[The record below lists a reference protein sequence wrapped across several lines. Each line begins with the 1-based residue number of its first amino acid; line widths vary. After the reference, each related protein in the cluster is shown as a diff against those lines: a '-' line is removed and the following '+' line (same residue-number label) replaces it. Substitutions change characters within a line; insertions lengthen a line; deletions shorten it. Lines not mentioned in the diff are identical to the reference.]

1 MKEDIFAEIF
11 QNKNIIMFLTTFVYI
26 LGLYAFFT
34 KASIIFAI
42 IVTVSFMI
50 LLAKNLISPK
60 LLLFWTFIFYLG
72 YFNCVLQI
80 KNSDELVKFA
90 PNKCEIVGQIKSIPK
105 QGDYNTKFYFLVK
118 EISVNGK
125 TLKDINATTFVSV
138 NNQKNLELKIHDYYK
153 MKGLLRT
160 PLKAGN
166 PSQFDYANYLKNF
179 DTHTVFYTKGKDVEN
194 IQHEKSLLTKSLQ
207 GLNDLRIRIIDTHS
221 KYLKYPNTE
230 ILGGI
235 VFGDDAVSPPD
246 FIKTSFIKSGLL
258 HILAASGMNVAFIYG
273 FWYWIL
279 HRLKVP
285 FKIILVSG
293 IFMIIL
299 YALMTGLG
307 ASVIRA
313 AFMLI
318 FILLG
323 KLINRDTHSVAL
335 LSLVG
340 LLMLIYNPAYINNVS
355 FQLSFLV
362 TFGLLVS
369 ADSVFEKFKK
379 VPQWLSS
386 AIGIPIIAQIWVI
399 PLQMFYF
406 NTISTYSIFAN
417 ILTVPF
423 LSIVSFLGFV
433 SSVLS
438 IIKPIADFVCK
449 YVDIILNP
457 LLTVIVWISDYFGN
471 LGHSIF
477 ITTHPSVFQII
488 IYYIIVM
495 LCILMLNEE
504 YRGKRVVFSTVSLVM
519 ILLISCINI
528 PNKNMELITFDVQ
541 NADMF
546 LVKSPQN
553 KYFIIDTGKSG
564 YNGGNSQ
571 ATSVIIKYMK
581 DRGIKNIEGLIVTH
595 FDNDH
600 SGGASDIID
609 YAKVKKVYI
618 NTFDDKSKTSKE
630 IYNRTKDRNA
640 VLAKNNE
647 EIYKENDFKITTFR
661 KSHQK
666 NDNENSII
674 TMISN
679 KNLNILMMGDAS
691 MENLPKEITKAQI
704 LKVGHHGAKSVV
716 NTNKLKALDTDIS
729 IISTGT
735 NKFGH
740 PNIMT
745 LKNLNNTQIF
755 RTDKNNSIKIVSNGD
770 EYKVLTFDRDKKNYV
785 KKVEE
790 KV

>member
-1 MKEDIFAEIF
+1 MENNFLAENL
-11 QNKNIIMFLTTFVYI
+11 QNKNVIMFLTTLIYI

-34 KASIIFAI
+34 KASIIFALV
-42 IVTVSFMI
+42 VTGIFI
-50 LLAKNLISPK
+50 LFLVKNLISPK
-60 LLLFWTFIFYLG
+60 LLLFWAFIFYAG
-72 YFNCVLQI
+72 YFNCVMQI
-80 KNSDELVKFA
+80 KNSDVLAKYA
-90 PNKCEIVGQIKSIPK
+90 PTKCEIIGQIKSIPK
-105 QGDYNTKFYFLVK
+105 VGDYNTKFYFQVQ
-118 EISVNGK
+118 EIIVNGK
-125 TLKDINATTFVSV
+125 DVKDIKANTFVSLKNYK
-138 NNQKNLELKIHDYYK
+138 NNDLRIHDYYK
-153 MKGLLRT
+153 IKGSLRT
-160 PLKAGN
+160 PIKAGN

-179 DTHTVFYTKGKDVEN
+179 DTHTVFYANKDD
-194 IQHEKSLLTKSLQ
+194 ISQIGHERTFLTKFLQ

-235 VFGDDAVSPPD
+235 VFGDDAVSPPE
-246 FIKTSFIKSGLL
+246 FIKTSFINSGLL

-279 HRLKVP
+279 SKLKVP
-285 FKIILVSG
+285 FKIILTSG

-318 FILLG
+318 FILIG
-323 KLINRDTHSVAL
+323 KLIDRDTHSVAL

-340 LLMLIYNPAYINNVS
+340 LIMLIYNPAYINNVS

-369 ADSVFEKFKK
+369 ADSIFEKFKN

-417 ILTVPF
+417 ILTVPV
-423 LSIVSFLGFV
+423 LSIVSFLGFL

-438 IIKPIADFVCK
+438 IFKPIADFICK
-449 YVDIILNP
+449 YTDIVLNP
-457 LLTVIVWISDYFGN
+457 LLTIIVCISDYFGK
-471 LGHSIF
+471 LSHSII
-477 ITTHPSVFQII
+477 ITTHPSIFQII
-488 IYYIIVM
+488 IYYIIIM
-495 LCILMLNEE
+495 LCVLMLNAEF
-504 YRGKRVVFSTVSLVM
+504 RSKRLVISTISLIA
-519 ILLISCINI
+519 ILFLSCINL
-528 PNKNMELITFDVQ
+528 PNKNFELIAFDVQ
-541 NADMF
+541 NADSF
-546 LVKSPQN
+546 LIKTPAN

-571 ATSVIIKYMK
+571 AMSIIIKYMK
-581 DRGIKNIEGLIVTH
+581 DRGIKNIEGLIITH

-600 SGGASDIID
+600 SGGASDVLD
-609 YAKVKKVYI
+609 YAKINTIYI
-618 NTFDDKSKTSKE
+618 NTFNDKSHTSKE
-630 IYNRTKDRNA
+630 IYKRLKNKN
-640 VLAKNNE
+640 VKIAKNNDI
-647 EIYKENDFKITTFR
+647 IYQEKDFKITTYR
-661 KSHQK
+661 KQNSK

-674 TMISN
+674 TVIKD
-679 KNLNILMMGDAS
+679 KNLNVLMMGDAS
-691 MENLPKEITKAQI
+691 MEKLPKEITKAQI

-716 NTNKLKALDTDIS
+716 NTNSLKSLNTETA
-729 IISTGT
+729 IISTGI

-740 PNIMT
+740 PNPVT
-745 LKNLNNTQIF
+745 VNQLKNLNLY

-770 EYKVLTFDRDKKNYV
+770 EYKVLTFDRDKKKYIEKLK
-785 KKVEE
+785 KKV
-790 KV
+790 

>member
-1 MKEDIFAEIF
+1 MENNFLAENL
-11 QNKNIIMFLTTFVYI
+11 QNKNVIMFLTTLIYI

-34 KASIIFAI
+34 KASIIFALV
-42 IVTVSFMI
+42 VTGIFI
-50 LLAKNLISPK
+50 LFLVKNLISPK
-60 LLLFWTFIFYLG
+60 LLLFWAFIFYAG
-72 YFNCVLQI
+72 YFNCVMQI
-80 KNSDELVKFA
+80 KNSDVLAKYA
-90 PNKCEIVGQIKSIPK
+90 PTKCEIIGQIKSIPK
-105 QGDYNTKFYFLVK
+105 VGDYNTKFYFQVQ
-118 EISVNGK
+118 EIIVNGK
-125 TLKDINATTFVSV
+125 DVKDIKANTFVSIKNYK
-138 NNQKNLELKIHDYYK
+138 NNDLRIHDYYK
-153 MKGLLRT
+153 IKGSLRT
-160 PLKAGN
+160 PIKAGN

-179 DTHTVFYTKGKDVEN
+179 DTHTVFYANKDD
-194 IQHEKSLLTKSLQ
+194 ISQIGHERTFLTKFLQ

-235 VFGDDAVSPPD
+235 VFGDDAVSPPE
-246 FIKTSFIKSGLL
+246 FIKTSFINSGLL

-279 HRLKVP
+279 SKLKVP
-285 FKIILVSG
+285 FKIILTSG

-318 FILLG
+318 FILIG
-323 KLINRDTHSVAL
+323 KLIDRDTHSVAL

-340 LLMLIYNPAYINNVS
+340 LIMLIYNPAYINNVS

-369 ADSVFEKFKK
+369 ADSIFEKFKN

-417 ILTVPF
+417 ILTVPV
-423 LSIVSFLGFV
+423 LSIVSFLGFL

-438 IIKPIADFVCK
+438 IFKPIADFICK
-449 YVDIILNP
+449 YTDIVLNP
-457 LLTVIVWISDYFGN
+457 LLTIIVWISDYFGK
-471 LGHSIF
+471 LSHSII
-477 ITTHPSVFQII
+477 ITTHPSIFQII
-488 IYYIIVM
+488 IYYIIIM
-495 LCILMLNEE
+495 LCVLMLNAEF
-504 YRGKRVVFSTVSLVM
+504 RNKRIVIGTASLIA
-519 ILLISCINI
+519 ILFISCINL
-528 PNKNMELITFDVQ
+528 PNKNFELIAFDVQ
-541 NADMF
+541 NADSF
-546 LVKSPQN
+546 LIKTPEN

-571 ATSVIIKYMK
+571 AMSIIIKYMK
-581 DRGIKNIEGLIVTH
+581 DRGIKNIEGLIITH

-600 SGGASDIID
+600 SGGASDVLD
-609 YAKVKKVYI
+609 YAKTNTVYI
-618 NTFDDKSKTSKE
+618 NSFNDKSYTSKE
-630 IYNRTKDRNA
+630 IYKRLKNKH
-640 VLAKNNE
+640 VKIAKNNDN
-647 EIYKENDFKITTFR
+647 IYQEKDFKITTYR
-661 KSHQK
+661 KQNSK

-674 TMISN
+674 TVVKD
-679 KNLNILMMGDAS
+679 KNLNVLMMGDAS

-716 NTNKLKALDTDIS
+716 NTNSLKSLNTETA
-729 IISTGT
+729 IISTGI

-740 PNIMT
+740 PNPVT
-745 LKNLNNTQIF
+745 VNQLKNLNLY

-770 EYKVLTFDRDKKNYV
+770 EYKVLTFDRDKKKYIEKLK
-785 KKVEE
+785 KKV
-790 KV
+790 

>member
-1 MKEDIFAEIF
+1 MESNFLAEKL
-11 QNKNIIMFLTTFVYI
+11 QNKNVIMFLTTLVYI

-34 KASIIFAI
+34 KASIIFALV
-42 IVTVSFMI
+42 VTSTFI
-50 LLAKNLISPK
+50 LFLVKNLISPK
-60 LLLFWTFIFYLG
+60 LLLFWTFIFYAG
-72 YFNCVLQI
+72 YFNCVMQI
-80 KNSDELVKFA
+80 KNSDVLVKYA
-90 PNKCEIVGQIKSIPK
+90 PTKCEIIGQIKSIPK
-105 QGDYNTKFYFLVK
+105 VGDYNTKFYFQVQ
-118 EISVNGK
+118 EIIVNGK
-125 TLKDINATTFVSV
+125 DVKDIKANTFVSIKNYK
-138 NNQKNLELKIHDYYK
+138 NNDLRIHDYYK
-153 MKGLLRT
+153 IKGSLRT
-160 PLKAGN
+160 PIKAGN

-179 DTHTVFYTKGKDVEN
+179 DTHTVFYANKNDILQIEHKRTFLMKF
-194 IQHEKSLLTKSLQ
+194 LQ

-235 VFGDDAVSPPD
+235 VFGDDAVNPPE
-246 FIKTSFIKSGLL
+246 FIKTSFINSGLL

-279 HRLKVP
+279 SKLKVP
-285 FKIILVSG
+285 FKIILTSG

-318 FILLG
+318 FILIG
-323 KLINRDTHSVAL
+323 KLIDRDTHSVAL

-340 LLMLIYNPAYINNVS
+340 LIMLIYNPAYINNVS

-369 ADSVFEKFKK
+369 ADSIFEKFKN

-417 ILTVPF
+417 ILTVPV
-423 LSIVSFLGFV
+423 LSIVSFLGFL

-438 IIKPIADFVCK
+438 IFKPIADFICK
-449 YVDIILNP
+449 YTDIILNP
-457 LLTVIVWISDYFGN
+457 LLTIIVLISDYFGK
-471 LGHSIF
+471 LSHSIL
-477 ITTHPSVFQII
+477 ITTHPSIFQII
-488 IYYIIVM
+488 IYYIIIM
-495 LCILMLNEE
+495 LCVLMLNDEF
-504 YRGKRVVFSTVSLVM
+504 RNKKLVISTVSLIV
-519 ILLISCINI
+519 ILFISCINL
-528 PNKNMELITFDVQ
+528 PNKNFELIAFDVQ
-541 NADMF
+541 NADSF
-546 LVKSPQN
+546 LIKTPEN

-571 ATSVIIKYMK
+571 AMSIIIKYMK
-581 DRGIKNIEGLIVTH
+581 DRGIKNIEGLIITH

-609 YAKVKKVYI
+609 YAKINTVYI
-618 NTFDDKSKTSKE
+618 NTFNDKSYTSKG
-630 IYNRTKDRNA
+630 IYKRLKNKN
-640 VLAKNNE
+640 VKIAKNNDT
-647 EIYKENDFKITTFR
+647 IYQEKDFKITTYR
-661 KSHQK
+661 KQNSK

-674 TMISN
+674 AVVKD
-679 KNLNILMMGDAS
+679 KNLNVLMMGDAS

-716 NTNKLKALDTDIS
+716 NTNSLKVLRTETA
-729 IISTGT
+729 IISTGI

-740 PNIMT
+740 PNPVT
-745 LKNLNNTQIF
+745 VNQLKNLNLY

-770 EYKVLTFDRDKKNYV
+770 EYEVLTFDRDKKKYIEELK
-785 KKVEE
+785 KKV
-790 KV
+790 

>member
-1 MKEDIFAEIF
+1 MESNFLAEKL
-11 QNKNIIMFLTTFVYI
+11 QNKNVIMFLTTLIYI

-34 KASIIFAI
+34 KASIIFALV
-42 IVTVSFMI
+42 VTSIFI
-50 LLAKNLISPK
+50 LFLVKNLISPK
-60 LLLFWTFIFYLG
+60 LLLFWTFIFYAG
-72 YFNCVLQI
+72 YFNCVMQI
-80 KNSDELVKFA
+80 KNSDVLVKYA
-90 PNKCEIVGQIKSIPK
+90 PTKCEIIGQIKSIPK
-105 QGDYNTKFYFLVK
+105 VGDYNTKFYFQVQ
-118 EISVNGK
+118 EIIVNGK
-125 TLKDINATTFVSV
+125 DIKDIKANTFVSIKNYK
-138 NNQKNLELKIHDYYK
+138 NNDLKIHDYYK
-153 MKGLLRT
+153 IRGSLRT
-160 PLKAGN
+160 PIKAGN

-179 DTHTVFYTKGKDVEN
+179 DTHTVFYANKNDISQIE
-194 IQHEKSLLTKSLQ
+194 HERTLLTKFLQ

-235 VFGDDAVSPPD
+235 VFGDDAVSPPE
-246 FIKTSFIKSGLL
+246 FIKTSFINSGLL

-279 HRLKVP
+279 SKLKVP
-285 FKIILVSG
+285 FKIILTSG

-318 FILLG
+318 FILIG
-323 KLINRDTHSVAL
+323 KLIDRDTHSVAL

-340 LLMLIYNPAYINNVS
+340 LIMLIYNPAYINNVS

-369 ADSVFEKFKK
+369 ADSIFEKFKN

-417 ILTVPF
+417 ILTVPV
-423 LSIVSFLGFV
+423 LSIISFLGFL

-438 IIKPIADFVCK
+438 IFKPIADFICK
-449 YVDIILNP
+449 YTDIILNP
-457 LLTVIVWISDYFGN
+457 LLTIIVLISDYFGK
-471 LGHSIF
+471 LSHSIL
-477 ITTHPSVFQII
+477 ITTHPSIFQII
-488 IYYIIVM
+488 IYYIIIM
-495 LCILMLNEE
+495 LCVLMLNDEF
-504 YRGKRVVFSTVSLVM
+504 RNKKLVISTVSLIV
-519 ILLISCINI
+519 ILFISCINL
-528 PNKNMELITFDVQ
+528 PNKNFELIAFDVQ
-541 NADMF
+541 NADSF
-546 LVKSPQN
+546 LIKTPEN

-571 ATSVIIKYMK
+571 AMSIIIKYMK
-581 DRGIKNIEGLIVTH
+581 DRGIKNIEGLIITH

-609 YAKVKKVYI
+609 YAKINTVYI
-618 NTFDDKSKTSKE
+618 NTFNDKSYTSKG
-630 IYNRTKDRNA
+630 IYKRLKNKN
-640 VLAKNNE
+640 VKIAKNNDT
-647 EIYKENDFKITTFR
+647 IYQEKDFKITTYR
-661 KSHQK
+661 KQNSK

-674 TMISN
+674 SVVKD
-679 KNLNILMMGDAS
+679 KNLSVLMMGDAS

-716 NTNKLKALDTDIS
+716 NTNSLKVLRTETA
-729 IISTGT
+729 IISTGI

-740 PNIMT
+740 PNPVT
-745 LKNLNNTQIF
+745 VNQLKNLNLY

-770 EYKVLTFDRDKKNYV
+770 EYEVLTFDRDKKKYV
-785 KKVEE
+785 EKLKKKV
-790 KV
+790 

>member
-1 MKEDIFAEIF
+1 MENNFLAEKL
-11 QNKNIIMFLTTFVYI
+11 QNKNVIMFLTTLVYI

-34 KASIIFAI
+34 KASIIFALV
-42 IVTVSFMI
+42 VTSIFI
-50 LLAKNLISPK
+50 LFLVKNLISPK
-60 LLLFWTFIFYLG
+60 LLLFWTFIFYAG
-72 YFNCVLQI
+72 YFNCVMQI
-80 KNSDELVKFA
+80 KNSDILAKYA
-90 PNKCEIVGQIKSIPK
+90 PTKCEIIGQIKSIPK
-105 QGDYNTKFYFLVK
+105 VGDYNTKFYFQVQ
-118 EISVNGK
+118 EIIVNGK
-125 TLKDINATTFVSV
+125 DAKDIKANTFVSIKNYK
-138 NNQKNLELKIHDYYK
+138 NNDLRIHDYYK
-153 MKGLLRT
+153 IKGSLRT
-160 PLKAGN
+160 PIKAGN

-179 DTHTVFYTKGKDVEN
+179 DTHTVFYANKNDISQIE
-194 IQHEKSLLTKSLQ
+194 HERTLLTKFLQ

-235 VFGDDAVSPPD
+235 VFGDDAVSPPE
-246 FIKTSFIKSGLL
+246 FIKTSFINSGLL

-279 HRLKVP
+279 SKLKVP
-285 FKIILVSG
+285 FKIILTSG

-318 FILLG
+318 FILIG
-323 KLINRDTHSVAL
+323 KLIDRDTHSVAL

-340 LLMLIYNPAYINNVS
+340 LIMLIYNPAYINNVS

-369 ADSVFEKFKK
+369 ADSIFEKFKN

-417 ILTVPF
+417 ILTVPV
-423 LSIVSFLGFV
+423 LSIVSFLGFL

-438 IIKPIADFVCK
+438 IFKPIADFICK
-449 YVDIILNP
+449 YTDIILNP
-457 LLTVIVWISDYFGN
+457 LLTIIVWISDYFGK
-471 LGHSIF
+471 LSHSII
-477 ITTHPSVFQII
+477 ITTHPSIFQII
-488 IYYIIVM
+488 IYYIIIM
-495 LCILMLNEE
+495 LCVLMLNAEF
-504 YRGKRVVFSTVSLVM
+504 RSKRLVISTISLIA
-519 ILLISCINI
+519 ILFISCINL
-528 PNKNMELITFDVQ
+528 PNKNFELIAFDVQ
-541 NADMF
+541 NADSF
-546 LVKSPQN
+546 LIKTPEN

-571 ATSVIIKYMK
+571 AMSIIIKYMK
-581 DRGIKNIEGLIVTH
+581 DRGIKNIEGLIITH

-600 SGGASDIID
+600 SGGASDVLD
-609 YAKVKKVYI
+609 YAKINTIYI
-618 NTFDDKSKTSKE
+618 NTFKDKSYTSKE
-630 IYNRTKDRNA
+630 IYKRLKNKN
-640 VLAKNNE
+640 VKIAKNNDIIYQE
-647 EIYKENDFKITTFR
+647 EDFKITTYR
-661 KSHQK
+661 KQNSK

-674 TMISN
+674 AVVKD
-679 KNLNILMMGDAS
+679 KNLSVLMMGDAS

-716 NTNKLKALDTDIS
+716 NTNSLKVLRTETA
-729 IISTGT
+729 IISTGI

-740 PNIMT
+740 PNPVT
-745 LKNLNNTQIF
+745 VNQLKNLNLY

-770 EYKVLTFDRDKKNYV
+770 EYEVLTFDRDKKKYV
-785 KKVEE
+785 EKLKKKV
-790 KV
+790 

>member
-42 IVTVSFMI
+42 VVTVSFII

-138 NNQKNLELKIHDYYK
+138 NNQKDLELKIHDYYK

-207 GLNDLRIRIIDTHS
+207 GLNDLRIRIIDTDS

-318 FILLG
+318 FILL
-323 KLINRDTHSVAL
+323 K
-335 LSLVG
+335 
-340 LLMLIYNPAYINNVS
+340 
-355 FQLSFLV
+355 
-362 TFGLLVS
+362 
-369 ADSVFEKFKK
+369 
-379 VPQWLSS
+379 
-386 AIGIPIIAQIWVI
+386 
-399 PLQMFYF
+399 
-406 NTISTYSIFAN
+406 
-417 ILTVPF
+417 
-423 LSIVSFLGFV
+423 
-433 SSVLS
+433 
-438 IIKPIADFVCK
+438 
-449 YVDIILNP
+449 
-457 LLTVIVWISDYFGN
+457 
-471 LGHSIF
+471 
-477 ITTHPSVFQII
+477 
-488 IYYIIVM
+488 
-495 LCILMLNEE
+495 
-504 YRGKRVVFSTVSLVM
+504 
-519 ILLISCINI
+519 
-528 PNKNMELITFDVQ
+528 
-541 NADMF
+541 
-546 LVKSPQN
+546 
-553 KYFIIDTGKSG
+553 
-564 YNGGNSQ
+564 
-571 ATSVIIKYMK
+571 
-581 DRGIKNIEGLIVTH
+581 
-595 FDNDH
+595 
-600 SGGASDIID
+600 
-609 YAKVKKVYI
+609 
-618 NTFDDKSKTSKE
+618 
-630 IYNRTKDRNA
+630 
-640 VLAKNNE
+640 
-647 EIYKENDFKITTFR
+647 
-661 KSHQK
+661 
-666 NDNENSII
+666 
-674 TMISN
+674 
-679 KNLNILMMGDAS
+679 
-691 MENLPKEITKAQI
+691 
-704 LKVGHHGAKSVV
+704 
-716 NTNKLKALDTDIS
+716 
-729 IISTGT
+729 
-735 NKFGH
+735 
-740 PNIMT
+740 
-745 LKNLNNTQIF
+745 
-755 RTDKNNSIKIVSNGD
+755 
-770 EYKVLTFDRDKKNYV
+770 
-785 KKVEE
+785 
-790 KV
+790 